1 MIVNRNH
8 SGHGAAARRH
18 PATGFS
24 MSLIALYVVAGL
36 VYAGLLKLGERL
48 NVSGAAMIFTVSMAL
63 AFAFSF
69 GVGLFI
75 LMNIA
80 GMLLVKTSMPTA
92 RKITAAVAGLT
103 AAAGAFYVMFKLN
116 GAAGRFLFLCIGVGF
131 ACLALP
137 FYQKALLHIQGR
149 LYKCRDYF
157 DDGQAFFRGK
167 ISRKFMRP
175 LLLCF
180 EFFVINYFSVFSIW
194 TALDRLD
201 GGENTGFEITARLI
215 ACAAAA
221 WLMHVK
227 YQDDTLM
234 VNRRVEGAD
243 ATGTA

>member
-1 MIVNRNH
+1 
-8 SGHGAAARRH
+8 
-18 PATGFS
+18 
-24 MSLIALYVVAGL
+24 MSLIALYVAAGL
-36 VYAGLLKLGERL
+36 FYAGLLKLGERL
-48 NVSGAAMIFTVSMAL
+48 NVSGAAVILTVSMAL
-63 AFAFSF
+63 AFIFSF
-69 GVGLFI
+69 SLAFFI
-75 LMNIA
+75 VINIV
-80 GMLLVKTSMPTA
+80 GMLLVKTNIPTA
-92 RKITAAVAGLT
+92 RKIIIALAGLT
-103 AAAGAFYVMFKLN
+103 ASAGALYVLVKFN
-116 GAAGRFLFLCIGVGF
+116 GTAGRFLFLCIGAGF
-131 ACLALP
+131 VCLTLP
-137 FYQKALLHIQGR
+137 FYQDVLLHIQGR

-157 DDGQAFFRGK
+157 DDRQAFFRDK

-180 EFFVINYFSVFSIW
+180 EFFVINYFSAFSLW

-201 GGENTGFEITARLI
+201 GAENTGFEITARLI